1 MQPTYEPAR
10 VEARW
15 YPVWEDAGVFRP
27 EVNPDGEP
35 FSIVIPPPNV
45 TGILH
50 MGHALNMSLQD
61 VIIRRKRM
69 QGFAVLWLPGTDHAG
84 IATQNVVE
92 RELAAEGL
100 TRHDLG
106 RERFVDRVWAWKAAS
121 GHRITGQIRRLGF
134 STDWT
139 RERFTLDE
147 GLSTAVREVF
157 VSLYEA
163 GVIYRGRRIINWCPR
178 CRTALS
184 DIEVQHEDTDGELVS
199 IRYPLADGDGSD
211 VAREAAVEG
220 IVVATTRAETMLGD
234 TGVAVHPD
242 DDRYRDLV
250 GRTVALPL
258 VGRLIPIVAD
268 PAVDPSFGTGAVKV
282 TPAHDQLDFEIAA
295 RHGLGPVAVIDDS
308 GVITAAG
315 GRFSGMDR
323 MEARQAVKRALDD
336 EGLLVA
342 IEPHRHAVGHCSR
355 CGTVVEPL
363 LSLQWFVEVAPL
375 VGPAIDVV
383 TSGEARFIPD
393 RWRNVYVP
401 WMENLRDW
409 CISRQLWWGHR
420 IPAWYCDACDETI
433 VSRTDVTTCPG
444 CGGPVRADEDVL
456 DTWFSSALWPFST
469 LGWPERTV
477 DLDRFYPT
485 SVLVTGFDIITFWVS
500 RMLMTGMRFLGEKP
514 FADIVIHGLVRAA
527 DGKKMSKSAGN
538 ALDPLDLAERY
549 GADAVRLALVQS
561 AAPGHD
567 IPINE
572 EWVDAGRRF
581 GNKLWNAVRFAVE
594 HAGVKGVPVDG
605 GYPGNPGP
613 EGSWVLSRLDDVAAA
628 YDRHL
633 DGYRFSDAVGML
645 HNFVWSEVF
654 DWYLEMAKPLLAG
667 DGDDAMTTQATLGV
681 VLRDVLALLHP
692 VIPFVTEELWSQ
704 LGDGSLLA
712 AAPWPSPPEV
722 PAPDG
727 MDELFGIVIAMRRFR
742 AEHSLG
748 GRRLDVRLDA
758 PAEIDRPW
766 WRAQLASLGRV
777 TVTGPVDPDVTG
789 AATLSAGSVAVQI
802 PLEGLVE
809 VAVERPRLE
818 KAITEHESLLE
829 ASQRTLA
836 NPSFHDR
843 APAAVVAREEA
854 KRDEFVAT
862 LERLRRQ
869 LAEIGPA
876 R

>member
-1 MQPTYEPAR
+1 MEPTYQPEQ

-61 VIIRRKRM
+61 VIVRRKRM
-69 QGFAVLWLPGTDHAG
+69 QGHAVLWLPGTDHAG

-106 RERFVDRVWAWKAAS
+106 RERFVERVWAWKAAS
-121 GHRITGQIRRLGF
+121 GNRITGQIRRLGF

-147 GLSTAVREVF
+147 GLSKAVREVF

-184 DIEVQHEDTDGELVS
+184 DVEVHHEETAGELVS
-199 IRYPLADGDGSD
+199 IRYPPAEGAG
-211 VAREAAVEG
+211 EG
-220 IVVATTRAETMLGD
+220 IVVVTTRAETMLGD
-234 TGVAVHPD
+234 TGVAVHPE
-242 DDRYRDLV
+242 DDRYRALV
-250 GRTVALPL
+250 GGTVRLPL
-258 VGRLIPIVAD
+258 MGRQIPIVAD
-268 PAVDPSFGTGAVKV
+268 AAVDPDFGTGAVKV
-282 TPAHDQLDFEIAA
+282 TPAHDSVDFEIAA
-295 RHGLGPVAVIDDS
+295 RHGLEPVVVIDVS
-308 GVITAAG
+308 GEITDAG
-315 GRFSGMDR
+315 GRFAGMDR
-323 MEARQAVKRALDD
+323 MEARQAVKRALED
-336 EGLLVA
+336 EGALVA
-342 IEPHRHAVGHCSR
+342 TEPHQHAVGRCSR
-355 CGTVVEPL
+355 CTTVVEPL

-375 VGPAIDVV
+375 VGPAVDVV
-383 TSGEARFIPD
+383 TAGEARFIPD

-433 VSRTDVTTCPG
+433 VSRTDVTACSR
-444 CGGPVRADEDVL
+444 CGGTVRADEDVL

-469 LGWPERTV
+469 LGWPEATA

-485 SVLVTGFDIITFWVS
+485 NVLVTGFDIITFWVS
-500 RMLMTGMRFLGEKP
+500 RMLMTGMRFMGERP
-514 FADIVIHGLVRAA
+514 FTDIVIHGLVRAA

-538 ALDPLDLAERY
+538 ALDPLDLADRY

-567 IPINE
+567 VPINE
-572 EWVDAGRRF
+572 EWIDAARRF

-605 GYPGNPGP
+605 GYPEDPGP
-613 EGSWVLSRLDDVAAA
+613 EGSWVLSRLAEVSTA

-633 DGYRFSDAVGML
+633 DAYRFSDAVATL
-645 HNFVWSEVF
+645 LNFAWSEVF

-667 DGDDAMTTQATLGV
+667 EPDVATATRTTLGV

-692 VIPFVTEELWSQ
+692 VIPFVTEELWSE

-712 AAPWPSPPEV
+712 AARWPSPPGV
-722 PAPDG
+722 DAPEG
-727 MDELFGIVIAMRRFR
+727 TTELFDIVTEMRRFR

-748 GRRLDVRLDA
+748 GRRLDVRLHV
-758 PAEIDRPW
+758 PAGIDRPW
-766 WRAQLASLGRV
+766 WRHQLASLGRV
-777 TVTGPVDPDVTG
+777 TVAGPVDPEASG
-789 AATLSAGSVAVQI
+789 AVMLTAGGVSVQV
-802 PLEGLVE
+802 PMEGLVE
-809 VAVERPRLE
+809 VEVERSRLE
-818 KAITEHESLLE
+818 KAIAEHEALLE
-829 ASQRTLA
+829 VSERTLA
-836 NPSFHDR
+836 NPRFRDR
-843 APAAVVAREEA
+843 APAAVVDKEQA
-854 KRDEFVAT
+854 KRDEFVAI
-862 LERLRRQ
+862 LERLRRH

-876 R
+876 P